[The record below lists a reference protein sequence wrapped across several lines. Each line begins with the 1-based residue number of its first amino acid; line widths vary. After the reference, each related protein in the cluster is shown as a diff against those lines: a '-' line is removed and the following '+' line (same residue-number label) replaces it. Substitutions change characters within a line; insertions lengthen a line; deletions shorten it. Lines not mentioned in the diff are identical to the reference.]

1 MQENH
6 IKSFSYVACLTF
18 DPLLARDWLDLTRIS
33 VCNIYHLSRVGG
45 LLLVK
50 KENKKSQAVNQNTS
64 HFNLLALLG
73 CQNSRG
79 RFVIVCVC
87 LWLCVWAPSEAI
99 ANDLICGGN
108 TSRSGRPQTARREPG
123 DSDPLSLRDTQEFVV
138 LRGQLA
144 ERRAHW
150 AAPVRI

>member
-1 MQENH
+1 MC
-6 IKSFSYVACLTF
+6 V
-18 DPLLARDWLDLTRIS
+18 
-33 VCNIYHLSRVGG
+33 RVG
-45 LLLVK
+45 VR
-50 KENKKSQAVNQNTS
+50 V
-64 HFNLLALLG
+64 
-73 CQNSRG
+73 R
-79 RFVIVCVC
+79 
-87 LWLCVWAPSEAI
+87 VWAPSEAI

-150 AAPVRI
+150 AAPVRILPSASTCCQVKEGQR